1 MELKS
6 NSNCK
11 KKGLLKMSFA
21 KKLNAKRNRQLDIDT
36 TDFTYIKLADLYK
49 ENGPETVYTVLG
61 CYQHDGQFGRESVAI
76 IANHFVNLPHHLN
89 DDIAEIMQNMDI
101 IENKQLGFKVIP
113 YTSKYGNFYTVQWID
128 L

>member
-1 MELKS
+1 
-6 NSNCK
+6 
-11 KKGLLKMSFA
+11 MSFA

-36 TDFTYIKLADLYK
+36 TDFTYVKLTDLYK
-49 ENGPETVYTVLG
+49 ENGAETVYTVLG
-61 CYQHDGQFGRESVAI
+61 CYQHDGQFGRESVVI

-89 DDIAEIMQNMDI
+89 DDVAEIMQNMDI